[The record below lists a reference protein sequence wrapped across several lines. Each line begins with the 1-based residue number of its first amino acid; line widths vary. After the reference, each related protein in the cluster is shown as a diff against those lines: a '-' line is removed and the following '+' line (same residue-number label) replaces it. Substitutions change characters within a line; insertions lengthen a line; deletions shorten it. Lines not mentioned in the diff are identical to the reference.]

1 LTAVA
6 GKFRDEAGRL
16 ADNDLRAGRPQAV
29 DFPTN
34 IRISPEPIQMPA
46 ADDGFFDRVFAR
58 IGEPLP
64 DKITSPED
72 YALDLLFARDYQ
84 VRSVT
89 WNRMLDHK
97 YGRPSVKRG
106 VARGAESS
114 DSVEVTVRHIGSPTY
129 RFPTETPH

>member
-46 ADDGFFDRVFAR
+46 ADDGFF
-58 IGEPLP
+58 
-64 DKITSPED
+64 
-72 YALDLLFARDYQ
+72 
-84 VRSVT
+84 
-89 WNRMLDHK
+89 
-97 YGRPSVKRG
+97 
-106 VARGAESS
+106 
-114 DSVEVTVRHIGSPTY
+114 
-129 RFPTETPH
+129 